1 MPVPGCNFP
10 LPARVFFD
18 FDTPLMLVPP
28 LLRALSHRN
37 YRLFFYGQGLS
48 LIGTWITRVAT
59 SWLVYRLTGSAFLL
73 GVVSFA
79 GQIPN
84 FLLSPVAGVM
94 ADRWNLRR
102 ILVITQV
109 LSMLQSFALAALALT
124 HVITVHQLIALS
136 VFQGIVNA
144 FDTPARQAFAVDM
157 VEGARDLPNAIAINS
172 MMFNAARL
180 VGPMVAG
187 VIIAAAG
194 EGICFLVDGVSYIAV
209 IGCLLAMRVPT
220 GTPRRAQQ
228 NVWRG
233 MREGV
238 DYIMGF
244 EPIRALLF
252 LVATASMLGMSYV
265 VLLPMFAS
273 KVLHGDAHTYGFLAS
288 ASGFGA
294 LAGALHLASRKSV
307 RGLGR
312 VIAWGGVLFGA
323 SLAAF
328 AFCHALW
335 LALIALF
342 AAGFGM
348 MVQNA
353 SANTILQTIVH
364 DDKRGRVMSF
374 YALAVLGMAPFG
386 SLLAGSAAAKIG
398 ASWTIFIGGLA
409 CVAAALLFLRRL
421 PVIRELVRPIYVS
434 KGIIPE
440 VASGLQGA
448 SSNN

>member
-1 MPVPGCNFP
+1 VLAAAPDNSDNPDMT
-10 LPARVFFD
+10 A
-18 FDTPLMLVPP
+18 PP

-59 SWLVYRLTGSAFLL
+59 SWLVYRLTGSALLL
-73 GVVSFA
+73 GVVNFA

-84 FLLSPVAGVM
+84 FLLTPLAGVM

-102 ILVITQV
+102 ALIVTQV

-124 HVITVHQLIALS
+124 HVITVRHLIALS
-136 VFQGIVNA
+136 IVQGLVNA

-157 VEGARDLPNAIAINS
+157 VEGSHDLPNAIAINS

-187 VIIAAAG
+187 LIIATAG
-194 EGICFLVDGVSYIAV
+194 EGICFLVDGVSYMAV
-209 IGCLLAMRVPT
+209 IGCLFAMHVKPVARRVH
-220 GTPRRAQQ
+220 QD
-228 NVWRG
+228 VWRG
-233 MREGV
+233 LNEGV
-238 DYIMGF
+238 RYIMGF
-244 EPIRALLF
+244 EPIRGLLL
-252 LVATASMLGMSYV
+252 LVATNSLLGMSYV
-265 VLLPMFAS
+265 VLLPLFAREI
-273 KVLHGDAHTYGFLAS
+273 LHGGAHTYGFLAS
-288 ASGFGA
+288 AAGLGA
-294 LAGALHLASRKSV
+294 LAGALYLASRPSV

-312 VIAWGGVLFGA
+312 VIVWGGILFGV

-328 AFCHALW
+328 AFSDTMW
-335 LALIALF
+335 LSMTTLF
-342 AAGFGM
+342 GAGFGM

-374 YALAVLGMAPFG
+374 YALAVLGMAPIG
-386 SLLAGSAAAKIG
+386 SLLAGSVAAKVG
-398 ASWTIFIGGLA
+398 APWTIFGGGVA
-409 CVAAALLFLRRL
+409 CIIAAFVFLRRL
-421 PVIRELVRPIYVS
+421 PVIRRLVRPIYMQ
-434 KGIIPE
+434 KGIVPE

-448 SSNN
+448 SGGNA

>member
-1 MPVPGCNFP
+1 MTA
-10 LPARVFFD
+10 PA
-18 FDTPLMLVPP
+18 

-48 LIGTWITRVAT
+48 LVGTWITRVAT
-59 SWLVYRLTGSAFLL
+59 GWLVYRITGSALLL

-84 FLLSPVAGVM
+84 FVLSPLAGVM

-102 ILVITQV
+102 VLVVTQV
-109 LSMLQSFALAALALT
+109 LSMLQSLALAALALA
-124 HVITVHQLIALS
+124 HVITIPHVIALS
-136 VFQGIVNA
+136 IVQGIVNA
-144 FDTPARQAFAVDM
+144 FDTPARQAFAVEM

-187 VIIAAAG
+187 IIIAAAG
-194 EGICFLVDGVSYIAV
+194 EGICFLIDGVSYIAV
-209 IGCLLAMRVPT
+209 IVCLLAMRVNAAA
-220 GTPRRAQQ
+220 PRRASS

-233 MREGV
+233 LREGV
-238 DYIMGF
+238 EYIMGF
-244 EPIRALLF
+244 EPIRGLLL
-252 LVATASMLGMSYV
+252 LVATASLLGMSYV
-265 VLLPMFAS
+265 VLLPMFACEI
-273 KVLHGDAHTYGFLAS
+273 LHGGAHTYGFLAS
-288 ASGFGA
+288 ASGMGA
-294 LAGALHLASRKSV
+294 LAGAMYLASRSSV

-312 VIAWGGVLFGA
+312 VIAWGGVLFGVA
-323 SLAAF
+323 LIAF
-328 AFCHALW
+328 AFCHTTW
-335 LALIALF
+335 LSMLALF

-374 YALAVLGMAPFG
+374 YALSVLGVAPFG
-386 SLLAGSAAAKIG
+386 SLLAGSAAARFG
-398 ASWTIFIGGLA
+398 APWTIFFGGVA
-409 CVAAALLFLRRL
+409 CIIAALTFLRRL
-421 PVIRELVRPIYVS
+421 PVIRRLIRPIYVQ

-440 VASGLQGA
+440 VASGIQGA
-448 SSNN
+448 STGDS

>member
-1 MPVPGCNFP
+1 
-10 LPARVFFD
+10 LPAF
-18 FDTPLMLVPP
+18 
-28 LLRALSHRN
+28 LRALSHRN

-73 GVVSFA
+73 GVVNFA

-84 FLLSPVAGVM
+84 FILSPVAGVM

-102 ILVITQV
+102 TLVITQV
-109 LSMLQSFALAALALT
+109 LSMLQSFALAALAFS
-124 HVITVHQLIALS
+124 HVISVGHVIALS

-187 VIIAAAG
+187 ILIAAAG
-194 EGICFLVDGVSYIAV
+194 EGVCFLVDGLSYLAV
-209 IGCLLAMRVPT
+209 IGCLLGMRVA
-220 GTPRRAQQ
+220 PRVHHHANRA
-228 NVWRG
+228 VWQHL
-233 MREGV
+233 REGV
-238 DYIMGF
+238 TYMFGF
-244 EPIRALLF
+244 EPIRSLLMM
-252 LVATASMLGMSYV
+252 VATASLLGMSYV
-265 VLLPMFAS
+265 VLLPMFAREI
-273 KVLHGDAHTYGFLAS
+273 LHGGAHTYGFLAS
-288 ASGFGA
+288 ASGVGA
-294 LAGALHLASRKSV
+294 LAGALYLASRPSV

-312 VIAWGGVLFGA
+312 VIGWGGILFGA
-323 SLAAF
+323 ALGAF
-328 AFCHALW
+328 AFSNTVWFSL
-335 LALIALF
+335 LALF

-386 SLLAGSAAAKIG
+386 SLVAGSVAAKVG
-398 ASWTIFIGGLA
+398 APWTIFGGGVA
-409 CVAAALLFLRRL
+409 CVIAALVFLRRL
-421 PVIRELVRPIYVS
+421 PAIRRLVRPIYVE

-440 VASGLQGA
+440 VARGIQGA
-448 SSNN
+448 SSGSS

>member
-1 MPVPGCNFP
+1 MREVACNRH
-10 LPARVFFD
+10 LPAGSGISILQHM
-18 FDTPLMLVPP
+18 TAPQ

-73 GVVSFA
+73 GVVGFA

-84 FLLSPVAGVM
+84 FVLSPLAGVM

-102 ILVITQV
+102 VLVVTQV
-109 LSMLQSFALAALALT
+109 LSMLQSFALAVLALS
-124 HVITVHQLIALS
+124 HVITVPHVIALS
-136 VFQGIVNA
+136 IFQGIVNA
-144 FDTPARQAFAVDM
+144 FDTPARQAFAVEM

-187 VIIAAAG
+187 IIIAAAG

-209 IGCLLAMRVPT
+209 IVCLLLMHVNMAA
-220 GTPRRAQQ
+220 PRRATT
-228 NVWRG
+228 NVWHG
-233 MREGV
+233 IREGV
-238 DYIMGF
+238 DYIVGF
-244 EPIRALLF
+244 EPIRGLLL
-252 LVATASMLGMSYV
+252 LVATASLLGMSYV
-265 VLLPMFAS
+265 VLLPMFAREI
-273 KVLHGDAHTYGFLAS
+273 LHGGAHTYGFLAS
-288 ASGFGA
+288 ASGMGA
-294 LAGALHLASRKSV
+294 LAGALYLAARSSV

-323 SLAAF
+323 ALAAF
-328 AFCHALW
+328 AFCHTVW
-335 LALIALF
+335 LSMVMLF

-386 SLLAGSAAAKIG
+386 SLLAGSVAAKVG
-398 ASWTIFIGGLA
+398 APWTIFGGGAA
-409 CVAAALLFLRRL
+409 CIIAALLFLRRL
-421 PVIRELVRPIYVS
+421 PVIRSLVRPIYVQ

-440 VASGLQGA
+440 VASGIQA
-448 SSNN
+448 SAND

>member
-1 MPVPGCNFP
+1 MA
-10 LPARVFFD
+10 LPYF
-18 FDTPLMLVPP
+18 
-28 LLRALSHRN
+28 RALSHRN

-73 GVVSFA
+73 GVVNFA

-84 FLLSPVAGVM
+84 FILSPVAGVM

-102 ILVITQV
+102 TLVITQIF
-109 LSMLQSFALAALALT
+109 SMLQSFALAALAFS
-124 HVITVHQLIALS
+124 HVITVGHVIALS

-157 VEGARDLPNAIAINS
+157 VEGAQDLPNAIAINS

-180 VGPMVAG
+180 VGPMIAG
-187 VIIAAAG
+187 LLIAAAG
-194 EGICFLVDGVSYIAV
+194 EGVCFFVDGVSYVAV
-209 IGCLLAMRVPT
+209 IGCLLAMRV
-220 GTPRRAQQ
+220 TPRTHRPEHGA
-228 NVWRG
+228 VWQHL
-233 MREGV
+233 REGV
-238 DYIMGF
+238 SYTFGF
-244 EPIRALLF
+244 EPIRGLLL
-252 LVATASMLGMSYV
+252 LVATASLLGMSYV
-265 VLLPMFAS
+265 VLLPMFAREI
-273 KVLHGDAHTYGFLAS
+273 LHGGAHTYGFLAS
-288 ASGFGA
+288 ASGVGA
-294 LAGALHLASRKSV
+294 LAGALYLATRPSV

-312 VIAWGGVLFGA
+312 VIGWGGILFGA
-323 SLAAF
+323 ALGAF
-328 AFCHALW
+328 AFSNTMW
-335 LALIALF
+335 LSLLALF

-386 SLLAGSAAAKIG
+386 SLIAGSVAAKIG
-398 ASWTIFIGGLA
+398 APWTIFGGGVA
-409 CVAAALLFLRRL
+409 CIIATLVFLRRL
-421 PVIRELVRPIYVS
+421 PVIRRLVRPIYVQ

-440 VASGLQGA
+440 VATGIQGA
-448 SSNN
+448 SAGNT